1 MIQKESIIRPTSAK
15 AWDGKASSE
24 FLLRWASSPRRCKLN
39 SLRPPGP
46 KPHFLIG
53 NIPLAERNPLAVFQ
67 RWAAEYGDIFYY
79 RAGWIHV
86 YFLNHPDLIEAVLV
100 RQYQNLLKDRVIRNS
115 RWLFGDGL
123 LTSEGETW
131 KKQRRLTQPAF
142 HRERIASYA
151 GIMTQYTEKAV
162 SEWRDGAVVDLHREM
177 MRLTLK
183 IAVRTLFNV
192 EPEGIREIS
201 QAADVLVRNMTGAR
215 MLMPSVA
222 RFVPLPS
229 MVEFRRAARQLDAT
243 VYQIIDRRRR
253 NGQDSGDLLSMLL
266 EARDEDGSRMDD
278 QQVRDEVLT
287 FLLAGHETTALA
299 LSWSWHLLAENPDV
313 DQRLGEELDRVLGGR
328 TPTISDLPL
337 LPYSEGV
344 IKESMR
350 LYPPAWGVGRTVVKE
365 FELGGYRIPAGANVV
380 MSQWV
385 QHRDGRFFPD
395 PEKFDPG
402 RWSTEASRKLPKFAY
417 FPFGAGPRQCIGA
430 SFAMM
435 EGVLL
440 LAAMAQRFQPRA
452 VPGHPIELLPSITL
466 RPKRG
471 VWMELRQRRA
481 TITQTV

>member
-1 MIQKESIIRPTSAK
+1 
-15 AWDGKASSE
+15 
-24 FLLRWASSPRRCKLN
+24 
-39 SLRPPGP
+39 
-46 KPHFLIG
+46 
-53 NIPLAERNPLAVFQ
+53 
-67 RWAAEYGDIFYY
+67 
-79 RAGWIHV
+79 
-86 YFLNHPDLIEAVLV
+86 
-100 RQYQNLLKDRVIRNS
+100 
-115 RWLFGDGL
+115 
-123 LTSEGETW
+123 
-131 KKQRRLTQPAF
+131 
-142 HRERIASYA
+142 
-151 GIMTQYTEKAV
+151 
-162 SEWRDGAVVDLHREM
+162 
-177 MRLTLK
+177 
-183 IAVRTLFNV
+183 
-192 EPEGIREIS
+192 
-201 QAADVLVRNMTGAR
+201 MTGAR

-229 MVEFRRAARQLDAT
+229 MLEFRRAVRQLDAT

-402 RWSTEASRKLPKFAY
+402 RWSTEAARKLPKFAY

-452 VPGHPIELLPSITL
+452 VPGHTIEPLPSITL

-471 VWMELRQRRA
+471 VWMELRQRHA
-481 TITQTV
+481 TIAHTV